1 MKSEKRLTLSIK
13 EGVFKLKGQF
23 FQLVYAR
30 QRGRK
35 QPFSERFYGSL
46 VFVMFHSNLDEDNKG
61 EAQPKGKIFL
71 GEGEPS

>member
-1 MKSEKRLTLSIK
+1 MFMLASEA
-13 EGVFKLKGQF
+13 G
-23 FQLVYAR
+23 
-30 QRGRK
+30 K

>member
-1 MKSEKRLTLSIK
+1 MLASE
-13 EGVFKLKGQF
+13 
-23 FQLVYAR
+23 A
-30 QRGRK
+30 RK

-46 VFVMFHSNLDEDNKG
+46 VLVMFHSNLDEDNKG